1 LTPATAAPSPTRR
14 PTAVIAAEKVA
25 TKSINAGPLGPAVI
39 IEFSALEAATAE
51 AAVAESAAG
60 QQQDYGLSGV
70 SLCVL

>member
-1 LTPATAAPSPTRR
+1 
-14 PTAVIAAEKVA
+14 VA